1 MDLRAYVAFVGFAVV
16 VILIPGPDFAVTVKN
31 TLAGGARR
39 GRATAFGI
47 STSNACQGA
56 ASAAGLGALILR
68 SQPVFETIRWC
79 GVAYLLYLAA
89 QAARSALTGRERR
102 QPSRRRPAESDG
114 RLRRPEPRA
123 GRAPVELPRAP
134 GFRQGFL
141 SNITNP
147 KVLAFY
153 VAVLP
158 QFVTTSTP
166 PLVLLV
172 FALTHAVLALVWL
185 LVIVGGVDYARRWL
199 ASTRARRILDGIT
212 SLFLAGFAG
221 RLALERA

>member
-1 MDLRAYVAFVGFAVV
+1 MDLRAYAEFVGFAVV
-16 VILIPGPDFAVTVKN
+16 VILVPGPDFAVTVKN

-39 GRATAFGI
+39 GRATAIGI

-68 SQPVFETIRWC
+68 SQPLFEAIRWC

-89 QAARSALTGRERR
+89 QAARSALGAGSAVGEAAGAR
-102 QPSRRRPAESDG
+102 PKSSR
-114 RLRRPEPRA
+114 RLRRPGPGPEPARVEMPRA
-123 GRAPVELPRAP
+123 H

-166 PLVLLV
+166 PAVLLV
-172 FALTHAVLALVWL
+172 FALTHAVLGLVWL
-185 LVIVGGVDYARRWL
+185 LVVVGCVEYARRWL
-199 ASTRARRILDGIT
+199 ASTRARRVLDGIT

-221 RLALERA
+221 RLALERT

>member
-1 MDLRAYVAFVGFAVV
+1 MDLRAYAEFVGFAVV
-16 VILIPGPDFAVTVKN
+16 VILVPGPDFAVTVKN

-47 STSNACQGA
+47 SASNACQGA

-68 SQPVFETIRWC
+68 SQPLFEAILWC

-89 QAARSALTGRERR
+89 QAARSALWPG
-102 QPSRRRPAESDG
+102 
-114 RLRRPEPRA
+114 PEPAR
-123 GRAPVELPRAP
+123 VEMPRAH

-166 PLVLLV
+166 PAVLLV
-172 FALTHAVLALVWL
+172 FALTHAVLGLVWL
-185 LVIVGGVDYARRWL
+185 LVVVGGVEYARRWL
-199 ASTRARRILDGIT
+199 ASTRARRVLDGIT
-212 SLFLAGFAG
+212 SLFLAGFAS
-221 RLALERA
+221 RLALERT